1 MDEASLL
8 EINEA
13 QRIVIRSLT
22 RRAESERIKHAPE
35 RAVDRKLW
43 YLELLEEQISS
54 AELASTKLQ
63 EFVKRLQIG
72 VTGNLHS
79 AAEIKASSMD
89 LATYLKEVAS
99 EVKTL
104 RNVSGLIKHD
114 VLSLQNPQGQQRNN
128 IKKDSLQQSG
138 SNNPFLD
145 NENTNIH

>member
-1 MDEASLL
+1 MA
-8 EINEA
+8 EINDA

-22 RRAESERIKHAPE
+22 HRAESERIKHAPE
-35 RAVDRKLW
+35 RAIDRKLW

-54 AELASTKLQ
+54 AEQTSNKLQ

-99 EVKTL
+99 EIKTL

-114 VLSLQNPQGQQRNN
+114 VLSLQNA
-128 IKKDSLQQSG
+128 KSH
-138 SNNPFLD
+138 
-145 NENTNIH
+145 NTLK